1 MDTRPTGGKTDNTN
15 RLHMKIIK
23 NQKGI
28 KPTSKVVELIAAAI
42 VCLII
47 VSVVTT
53 LISQAGSATEGCGAM
68 NQWIADSFNID
79 TC

>member
-1 MDTRPTGGKTDNTN
+1 MKKFKKRKGINPTG
-15 RLHMKIIK
+15 R
-23 NQKGI
+23 
-28 KPTSKVVELIAAAI
+28 VVQLIAAAV

-47 VSVVTT
+47 VSAVTT